1 MSGPRNSQDPL
12 FPEIPKTYGITGPIS
27 EDLPEEEDLIQSRK
41 LSESLKAYDIFED
54 DLQLR
59 HRENVVKRLESVYKD
74 WLKDMCE
81 EMNLPEVVTDHVG
94 GKIFPFGSFHLGAH
108 TKGADIDALCVGPG
122 FLERKDFFTSFYE
135 KLKAQKEVTEIQ
147 AVEEAFVPVIKLC
160 YDGTEVDLVFARL
173 LQRSVPDNLKVCND
187 ELLKNLDKLCVRSLN
202 GYRVTEE
209 ILSLVPNVYNF
220 RLALRTIKLWAK
232 RHNIYSNK
240 LGFLGGVSWAIL
252 VARVCQLF
260 PNATASTLVTK
271 FFKIYSMWVW
281 SVPVC
286 LREVKDCRYNLPFWD
301 PRVNPSDRCHI
312 MPIITPAY
320 PQQNTSYNVSPS
332 TFTIIME
339 EIKRGHAIAQ
349 EIQQGKATWSKLF
362 ETPEFFEKYQHYV
375 LLKATS
381 TTDKQHIGWTSL
393 VESKIRL
400 LVGILERNVNISL
413 AHINLQMFPGP
424 RKNNIEGVSTSWLI
438 GLLLNS
444 DGSKNQKIDL
454 TSDLLSFTDAIYTQ
468 AKTSE
473 LYEEGMT
480 VSAMYMQRENL
491 CWQMP
496 DGSRKKVFSPK
507 PQPEVSHQI
516 SAPASHTAPDSACHP
531 GAKRKG
537 WPQSE
542 MPAKKM
548 KTDKESA
555 SVSTATP
562 SSVTPQATKRPRSPC
577 SDESTSKRIKPDP
590 EPHEETKPTCHD
602 ESGVSLSKSPSPSKK
617 RPGTPELETP
627 TKKPRYDLNQPTV
640 ELSDQLPGPTK
651 PVSVKKGSI
660 KLHLV
665 SRRN

>member
-27 EDLPEEEDLIQSRK
+27 EDLPEEGDLIQTRK
-41 LSESLKAYDIFED
+41 LSESLQAYDVFED
-54 DLQLR
+54 NLQLR

-74 WLKDMCE
+74 WLREMCK
-81 EMNLPEVVTDHVG
+81 EMNLPEVVTDNVG
-94 GKIFPFGSFHLGAH
+94 GKIFPFGSFHLGAQ

-173 LQRSVPDNLKVCND
+173 LQRSIPENLKVCND

-232 RHNIYSNK
+232 RRNIYANK

-339 EIKRGHAIAQ
+339 EIKRGHAIAP

-375 LLKATS
+375 LLQAKS

-400 LVGILERNVNISL
+400 LVGTLERNVNISL
-413 AHINLQMFPGP
+413 AHINPQLFPGP

-438 GLLLNS
+438 GLVLNT
-444 DGSKNQKIDL
+444 DGSRNQKIDL

-480 VSAMYMQRENL
+480 VSAIYMQRENL

-507 PQPEVSHQI
+507 PQPAVSHQI
-516 SAPASHTAPDSACHP
+516 SAPA
-531 GAKRKG
+531 
-537 WPQSE
+537 
-542 MPAKKM
+542 KKM
-548 KTDKESA
+548 KANKESA
-555 SVSTATP
+555 SGSTATP
-562 SSVTPQATKRPRSPC
+562 SSMTPQATKRPRSPC
-577 SDESTSKRIKPDP
+577 SEASTSKRIKLDP
-590 EPHEETKPTCHD
+590 EPQQETKQTCHD

-640 ELSDQLPGPTK
+640 ELSDQLPGPAK

-660 KLHLV
+660 KLHLIRYDYV
-665 SRRN
+665 AAGPFLAVLMREVVLDAVP

>member
-1 MSGPRNSQDPL
+1 MSGPRNIQDPL
-12 FPEIPKTYGITGPIS
+12 FPEIRKTYGITGPIS
-27 EDLPEEEDLIQSRK
+27 EDLPEEGDLIQSRK
-41 LSESLKAYDIFED
+41 LSESLRAYDIFED

-74 WLKDMCE
+74 WLKEMCK
-81 EMNLPEVVTDHVG
+81 EMNLPEVVTDNVG
-94 GKIFPFGSFHLGAH
+94 GKISPFGSFHLGSH

-135 KLKAQKEVTEIQ
+135 KLKAQKEVTDIQ

-173 LQRSVPDNLKVCND
+173 LQRSIPEDLKLCND
-187 ELLKNLDKLCVRSLN
+187 ELLKNLDKLCVRSLS

-232 RHNIYSNK
+232 RRNIYSNK

-332 TFTIIME
+332 TFTIITE

-362 ETPEFFEKYQHYV
+362 ETPEFFEKYQYV
-375 LLKATS
+375 LSCLR
-381 TTDKQHIGWTSL
+381 I
-393 VESKIRL
+393 KIRTHM
-400 LVGILERNVNISL
+400 L
-413 AHINLQMFPGP
+413 AAF
-424 RKNNIEGVSTSWLI
+424 
-438 GLLLNS
+438 
-444 DGSKNQKIDL
+444 
-454 TSDLLSFTDAIYTQ
+454 
-468 AKTSE
+468 
-473 LYEEGMT
+473 
-480 VSAMYMQRENL
+480 
-491 CWQMP
+491 
-496 DGSRKKVFSPK
+496 
-507 PQPEVSHQI
+507 
-516 SAPASHTAPDSACHP
+516 
-531 GAKRKG
+531 
-537 WPQSE
+537 
-542 MPAKKM
+542 
-548 KTDKESA
+548 
-555 SVSTATP
+555 
-562 SSVTPQATKRPRSPC
+562 
-577 SDESTSKRIKPDP
+577 
-590 EPHEETKPTCHD
+590 
-602 ESGVSLSKSPSPSKK
+602 
-617 RPGTPELETP
+617 
-627 TKKPRYDLNQPTV
+627 
-640 ELSDQLPGPTK
+640 
-651 PVSVKKGSI
+651 
-660 KLHLV
+660 
-665 SRRN
+665 